1 MATKRY
7 SLTKI
12 FQKVDGNNKLIHNGT
27 TLYSSIPESD
37 GDIYVITQY
46 GDRLDLLANR
56 FYGDPSL
63 WWYIAKANNLIVMKV
78 PTGTSLRIPANTD
91 FAIGR

>member
-1 MATKRY
+1 MAGRYDNTKKYRKEN
-7 SLTKI
+7 TKN
-12 FQKVDGNNKLIHNGT
+12 DRIHCGT
-27 TLYSSIPESD
+27 TIYSSIPELD

-63 WWYIAKANNLIVMKV
+63 WWYIAKANNLTIMKI
-78 PTGTSLRIPANTD
+78 PTGTSLRIPENTD
-91 FAIGR
+91 FAVGD